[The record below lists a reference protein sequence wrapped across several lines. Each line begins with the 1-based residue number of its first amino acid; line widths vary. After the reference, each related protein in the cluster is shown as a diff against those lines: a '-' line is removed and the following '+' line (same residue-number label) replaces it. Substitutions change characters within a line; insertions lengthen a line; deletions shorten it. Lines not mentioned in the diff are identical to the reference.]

1 MADVGVAVTEE
12 YGGGVASGLLI
23 YMATEHAK
31 KIGELGNGLGASRR
45 RPGKRQQAW
54 EVRE

>member
-1 MADVGVAVTEE
+1 LADVGVAVTEE